1 LQAKLAL
8 WHIARRSWLV
18 TFNVGD
24 AGMLAGCRRQ
34 SLRSRRRLRERRK
47 GGMM

>member
-24 AGMLAGCRRQ
+24 AGMLPGLQAAVVEKPQ
-34 SLRSRRRLRERRK
+34 EA
-47 GGMM
+47 